1 MSKNNLLRNGFEL
14 PPLFEFVN
22 CRREDLDIF
31 SEPKEMGS
39 KGTPMFLHLHDL
51 DILPLHKKN
60 PYILI
65 LASLFLLKTGS
76 LFFSFLIL

>member
-22 CRREDLDIF
+22 CRHEDLDTF

-51 DILPLHKKN
+51 DILPLHKK
-60 PYILI
+60 IHT
-65 LASLFLLKTGS
+65 SLFLLP
-76 LFFSFLIL
+76 FFF